1 MDKVIVTALLVV
13 ASVTAASL
21 VMISLMPAISS
32 GTSSAVESNR
42 AQSDRIR
49 TSIEVLAASS
59 SSNGELINAWVKNV
73 GVVGIEAIERS
84 DVFLI
89 KSGTRFDHMTYSN
102 AGTTQTWTGDLEE
115 NNLSWSRGDTLSIQI
130 VLSTTDAMGTG
141 DHVLQ
146 FATPNGISDELT
158 FEKSD

>member
-141 DHVLQ
+141 DHVLH